1 MRGCACFCSA
11 ARASHATFARSEDA
25 AFPRTNPRVADP
37 GRNPTTERGQ
47 MAKIETPREL
57 FVHKLGAAY
66 KMEKTTL
73 EMLED
78 LQQEAHD
85 TELRRNLAQHHRETQ
100 QQVRN
105 LERAFD
111 ALGEEHEEQPCP
123 AIEGLQKEGEQSLKD
138 VEDNLNDKVILS
150 GVVETEA
157 HEIAVYD
164 GLITTAEAMGEED
177 TVILFQENLEQEQ
190 QALQKARKA
199 AEKLARAKVTAFA
212 R

>member
-1 MRGCACFCSA
+1 
-11 ARASHATFARSEDA
+11 
-25 AFPRTNPRVADP
+25 
-37 GRNPTTERGQ
+37 
-47 MAKIETPREL
+47 MAKIDTPREL

-78 LQQEAHD
+78 LQDQAHD
-85 TELRRNLAQHHRETQ
+85 TELRRSLVQHHRETQ
-100 QQVRN
+100 QQIRN

-111 ALGEEHEEQPCP
+111 ALGEDHDEQPCP
-123 AIEGLQKEGEQSLKD
+123 AIEGLQKEGEQMLKD
-138 VEDNLNDKVILS
+138 VDDDLNDKVILS

-164 GLITTAEAMGEED
+164 GLITTAEAVGED
-177 TVILFQENLEQEQ
+177 DIVALFQENLEQEQ
-190 QALQKARKA
+190 HALQKARKA
-199 AEKLARAKVTAFA
+199 AEKLARATTTAAA